1 MAADF
6 PQTTDQI
13 RGFPTDQIR
22 WFSADTVDP
31 STDHGFPRII
41 FEYRGFL
48 VGAVVAELDLGVVLK
63 TFSSSVIKNLF
74 SKSTIL
80 RSLSNK
86 HL

>member
-6 PQTTDQI
+6 PRTRDQI
-13 RGFPTDQIR
+13 REFPTD
-22 WFSADTVDP
+22 
-31 STDHGFPRII
+31 HGSDLLVSHRSCGPFGLSSNHM
-41 FEYRGFL
+41 FYRGFL
-48 VGAVVAELDLGVVLK
+48 VGAVVVELDLRVVLK

-86 HL
+86 CL